1 MPKQKT
7 KKTIAKRFKRTAT
20 GRILRYR
27 AGHSHLL
34 TGKSSKRRRRLRRS
48 TALRST
54 DRRLVEPGLSG

>member
-20 GRILRYR
+20 GKILRYR

-34 TGKSSKRRRRLRRS
+34 TGKSSKRRRRLRK
-48 TALRST
+48 AAVLRGT
-54 DRRLVEPGLSG
+54 DRRLVEPGLPG